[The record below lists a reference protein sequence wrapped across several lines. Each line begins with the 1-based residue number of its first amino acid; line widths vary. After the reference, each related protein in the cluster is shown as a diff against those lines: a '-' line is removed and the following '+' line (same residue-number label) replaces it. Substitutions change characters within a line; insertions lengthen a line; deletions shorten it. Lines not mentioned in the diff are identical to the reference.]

1 LCGGGIPPVGHQ
13 PPMET
18 PMTGIETTDR
28 PAATIQDLIR
38 RGDTGALQAMLASR
52 HSADI
57 VELLD
62 DIEPRDA
69 VAVIR
74 LLPEE
79 RQGRV
84 FGYFAP
90 EKQVAMARALDR
102 GSLADLIT
110 RMSHDERADL
120 FNRLTPEQQAAIL
133 PGLAQAERE
142 DIRKLSA
149 YPEGTAGSVMTSD
162 YATLSPELTTREAV
176 DKLRL
181 EAPDKETIYEA
192 YIVDADRRVVG
203 RISLRDLLV
212 APDQATVG
220 EAMRRDVH
228 VVRAEEDREAAAQ
241 AVSTYDLIA
250 IPVIDSDERLVG
262 IITHD
267 DAMDVQVQ
275 EATIDMH
282 KVASVGEGIVSVK
295 NAGIWLLYR
304 MRFVWLVLL
313 VFGNIFSGAGIA
325 YFEDTIAAYV
335 ALVFFLPLLI
345 DSGGNAGSQA
355 ATLMVRG
362 LATGDVALRDWGTM
376 IGREV
381 LVAGLLGLSMALAVS
396 FIGLWRGGPEIA
408 LVVSMSMILIVI
420 VGSTI
425 GMTLPF
431 VLSRLKVD
439 PATASAPLVT
449 SIADAAGVLIYF
461 AIATA
466 FLPMPGA

>member
-1 LCGGGIPPVGHQ
+1 
-13 PPMET
+13 
-18 PMTGIETTDR
+18 MTSTTSS
-28 PAATIQDLIR
+28 AAIHDLLEKN
-38 RGDTGALQAMLASR
+38 DTGSVKTALAER

-57 VELLD
+57 VEMIADLD
-62 DIEPRDA
+62 PER
-69 VAVIR
+69 VVGVLR
-74 LLPEE
+74 LLPDE

-84 FGYFAP
+84 FGYFEP
-90 EKQVAMARALDR
+90 EKQVAIAKAMDR
-102 GSLADLIT
+102 GTLVQFIT
-110 RMSHDERADL
+110 SMSHDERADL
-120 FNRLTPEQQAAIL
+120 YAKLSPEQQQALL

-142 DIRKLSA
+142 DIRKLAS
-149 YPEGTAGSVMTSD
+149 YPEGTCGAIMTSD
-162 YATLSPELTTREAV
+162 YATLEPGLTTLQATE
-176 DKLRL
+176 KLRR

-192 YIVDADRRVVG
+192 YIIDAERRVVG

-212 APDQATVG
+212 ARDEAEVG
-220 EAMRRDVH
+220 DVMRKDVH
-228 VVRAEEDREAAAQ
+228 VVRAEEDRVEAAQKIAR
-241 AVSTYDLIA
+241 YDLIA
-250 IPVIDSDERLVG
+250 IPVINGGDKLVG

-267 DAMDVQVQ
+267 DAMDVERE

-282 KVASVGEGIVSVK
+282 KVGSVGEGIVSVRS
-295 NAGIWLLYR
+295 AGIWLLYR

-362 LATGDVALRDWGTM
+362 LATGDVKMRDWGTM

-381 LVAGLLGLSMALAVS
+381 LVALLLGLSMAVAVS
-396 FIGLWRGGPEIA
+396 LIGVFRGGPEIA
-408 LVVSMSMILIVI
+408 MVVSMSMVLIVI

-425 GMTLPF
+425 GMSLPF
-431 VLSRLKVD
+431 VLQRLGWD

-461 AIATA
+461 AIATT
-466 FLPMPGA
+466 FLPMPG

>member
-1 LCGGGIPPVGHQ
+1 
-13 PPMET
+13 
-18 PMTGIETTDR
+18 MTS
-28 PAATIQDLIR
+28 TIASTAIHDLLEKN
-38 RGDTGALQAMLASR
+38 DTESVRVALESR

-57 VELLD
+57 VELIADLD
-62 DIEPRDA
+62 PKRT
-69 VAVIR
+69 VAVIK

-90 EKQVAMARALDR
+90 ERQVALAQAMDR
-102 GSLADLIT
+102 TSLALIFT
-110 RMSHDERADL
+110 NMSHDERADL
-120 FNRLTPEQQAAIL
+120 YARLSPAQQQALL

-142 DIRKLSA
+142 DIRKLAA
-149 YPEGTAGSVMTSD
+149 YAEGTCGAIMTSD
-162 YATLSPELTTREAV
+162 YATLEPGLTTVQAV
-176 DKLRL
+176 EKLRR
-181 EAPDKETIYEA
+181 EAPDKETIYET
-192 YIVDADRRVVG
+192 YIIDEDRRVVG
-203 RISLRDLLV
+203 RISLRDLLI
-212 APDQATVG
+212 APDQAEVG
-220 EAMRRDVH
+220 EVMRRDVH
-228 VVRAEEDREAAAQ
+228 LVRAEDDQEEAAKKIAR
-241 AVSTYDLIA
+241 YDLIA
-250 IPVIDSDERLVG
+250 IPVIDGGDKLVG
-262 IITHD
+262 IVTHD
-267 DAMDVQVQ
+267 DAMDVASQ
-275 EATIDMH
+275 EATFDMH

-381 LVAGLLGLSMALAVS
+381 LVALLLGLSMAVAVS
-396 FIGLWRGGPEIA
+396 FIGVFRGGPEIA
-408 LVVSMSMILIVI
+408 LVVSMSMVLIVM

-425 GMTLPF
+425 GMSLPF
-431 VLSRLKVD
+431 ILSKLKLD

-449 SIADAAGVLIYF
+449 SIADAAGVMIYF
-461 AIATA
+461 AIATT
-466 FLPMPGA
+466 FLPMPG

>member
-1 LCGGGIPPVGHQ
+1 
-13 PPMET
+13 MSDT
-18 PMTGIETTDR
+18 NATTHRLTTAAIADLLDR
-28 PAATIQDLIR
+28 HDHESVHAALKD
-38 RGDTGALQAMLASR
+38 R

-57 VELLD
+57 VELIGDLD
-62 DIEPRDA
+62 PARA
-69 VAVIR
+69 MTVVR

-79 RQGRV
+79 RQARV

-90 EKQVAMARALDR
+90 EQQVRMARTIDR
-102 GSLADLIT
+102 TSLAALIT

-120 FNRLTPEQQAAIL
+120 FNRLSPAQQAAIL

-142 DIRKLSA
+142 DIRKLAA
-149 YPEGTAGSVMTSD
+149 YPEGTVGSVMTSD

-181 EAPDKETIYEA
+181 EAPDKETIYET
-192 YIVDADRRVVG
+192 YIVDAERRVIG

-212 APDQATVG
+212 APDDSTVG
-220 EAMRRDVH
+220 EVMRRDVH
-228 VVRAEEDREAAAQ
+228 LVRAEDGREVAARK
-241 AVSTYDLIA
+241 VSQYDLIA
-250 IPVIDSDERLVG
+250 IPVINGGDKLVG
-262 IITHD
+262 IVTHD
-267 DAMDVQVQ
+267 DAMDVASQ
-275 EATIDMH
+275 EATFDMH

-295 NAGIWLLYR
+295 SAGIWLLYR

-325 YFEDTIAAYV
+325 YFEDTISAYV

-381 LVAGLLGLSMALAVS
+381 MVAALLGLSMALAVS
-396 FIGLWRGGPEIA
+396 VIGIWRGGPEIA
-408 LVVSMSMILIVI
+408 LVVSMSMVLIVM

-425 GMTLPF
+425 GMSLPF
-431 VLSRLKVD
+431 ILSRLKLD
-439 PATASAPLVT
+439 PATASAPLIT
-449 SIADAAGVLIYF
+449 SIADAVGVMIYF
-461 AIATA
+461 AIATS
-466 FLPMPGA
+466 FLPMPAG